1 MNPYSVGNFPDWR
14 FFLRRGKCDHETFGY
29 WGEGKMAR
37 ISIFGI
43 GYVGVVAAGCLAK
56 DGHTVIAVDVDPG
69 KIDAINAGLSPI
81 VENGLD
87 DLIKEVVSAGR
98 LSATNDVEY
107 AIQNTDASFVCVGTP
122 SAPDGSVGL
131 KYVDVVCQN
140 IGEALAKKD
149 SFHSVIIRS
158 TIVPGSC
165 EGTCIPTLEK
175 ASGKTAGTDFG
186 VGYYPEFLRESTA
199 IEDYYDPGLIV
210 FGAMDDGTRAILTE
224 LNENLNCK
232 IHTVDLRTAEMVKYT
247 SNTWRAVKVTF
258 ANEIGNI
265 AKSCGLDGQE
275 VMEILCSDDKVNISP
290 YFMRPGF
297 AFGGSCLPKDV
308 RALRHLAAEK
318 DTPAPLLNAVLDA
331 NEAQIVKAQSMI
343 VAAKAKNVSMIGVS
357 FKPGTDD
364 MRESP
369 LAELAAR
376 LIKDG
381 INVEIYDPFVHEAY
395 ANDNSTAGR
404 GNDVIPDLQ
413 DRLNP
418 DLSAM
423 IDASDMIVV
432 GNIYKDTLPT
442 LDAAIAAK
450 PMVDLTRISRARAS
464 GGGYDGICW

>member
-1 MNPYSVGNFPDWR
+1 
-14 FFLRRGKCDHETFGY
+14 
-29 WGEGKMAR
+29 MAR

-43 GYVGVVAAGCLAK
+43 GYVGVVAAACLAK
-56 DGHTVIAVDVDPG
+56 DGHDVIAVDVDEG

-87 DLIKEVVSAGR
+87 ELVNAVVTAGK
-98 LSATNDVEY
+98 LTATADVEF
-107 AIQNTDASFVCVGTP
+107 AINNTEASFVCVGTP

-131 KYVDVVCQN
+131 KYVELVCQN
-140 IGEALAKKD
+140 IGHALAKKSD
-149 SFHSVIIRS
+149 FHSVIIRS

-165 EGTCIPTLEK
+165 EGTCIPVLEE

-199 IEDYYDPGLIV
+199 IEDYYDPGLIA
-210 FGAMDDGTRAILTE
+210 FGALDDTTRDILTD
-224 LNENLNCK
+224 LNKDLNCK

-247 SNTWRAVKVTF
+247 SNIWRAVKVTF

-265 AKSCGLDGQE
+265 AKSCELDGQS
-275 VMEILCSDDKVNISP
+275 VMEILCSDHKVNMSP

-308 RALRHLAAEK
+308 RALRHLAK
-318 DTPAPLLNAVLDA
+318 VNDTPAPLLHAVLEA
-331 NEAQIVKAQSMI
+331 NEAQIGKAEAMI
-343 VAAKAKNVSMIGVS
+343 ESFKAKKVGFVGIS

-376 LIKDG
+376 LIKTG
-381 INVEIYDPFVHEAY
+381 IAVEVYDPFVHEAY
-395 ANDNSTAGR
+395 ANENSTAGR
-404 GNDVIPDLQ
+404 GNDVVPDLK
-413 DRLNP
+413 DRMNP

-423 IDASDMIVV
+423 ISGSDAIVV
-432 GNIYKDTLPT
+432 GNLYKDA
-442 LDAAIAAK
+442 LDELIAVNDK
-450 PMVDLTRISRARAS
+450 PMIDLARISRSRVS
-464 GGGYDGICW
+464 GDDYQGICW